1 MAKSVSISNTDISV
15 LIYLN
20 FCNIYIF
27 FFLNNNFRISRGHKE
42 SDIPPSDITFEVR
55 VETEERQVYRQIQR
69 TLQSYRDEKRG
80 PTMLVIQS
88 SIGKLFS

>member
-1 MAKSVSISNTDISV
+1 LLYLCYV
-15 LIYLN
+15 L
-20 FCNIYIF
+20 
-27 FFLNNNFRISRGHKE
+27 RISRGHDE
-42 SDIPPSDITFEVR
+42 SNIPPSDITFEVR

-88 SIGKLFS
+88 PIGNKKINEIYYF

>member
-1 MAKSVSISNTDISV
+1 V
-15 LIYLN
+15 L
-20 FCNIYIF
+20 
-27 FFLNNNFRISRGHKE
+27 RISRGHRE
-42 SDIPPSDITFEVR
+42 SNIPPSDVTFEVR

-88 SIGKLFS
+88 PIGRV